1 MWFWR
6 KFVSA
11 SIVLAVLSVPLI
23 ALANCA
29 SESAASMQCPPDCVM
44 MESMNSGHHDTEME
58 SELSGSC
65 CTIKS
70 SRPAPVTEPKTVA
83 PIVSVEPLVV
93 SVPLTAAAGPRAAAA
108 VDSSPPLALNSQA
121 RLCTFQI

>member
-11 SIVLAVLSVPLI
+11 SIVLAVLSVPLMS
-23 ALANCA
+23 LANCA
-29 SESAASMQCPPDCVM
+29 SEPAASMQCPPDCVM
-44 MESMNSGHHDTEME
+44 MASMNSGHHDMEMN

-70 SRPAPVTEPKTVA
+70 SRPAPVTESQLVPPA
-83 PIVSVEPLVV
+83 VSAEPVIAVV
-93 SVPLTAAAGPRAAAA
+93 SLVASNSSDHAT
-108 VDSSPPLALNSQA
+108 VTDSPPPLSSDSQT